1 METLMTEDS
10 ELGKR
15 LVMIETMISE
25 GRRTTAYWG
34 PVIVLWGVAFYAAFG
49 WYVLGGHSRW
59 AWPTTMMATFLLTR
73 VIHRQRRR
81 GLPKTIVGQ
90 AIGAIWIA
98 MILSM
103 LVLFLAIDGSHG
115 SIASNIQAAVLAT
128 MLGSSNAACALL
140 LKWKQQFACAVI
152 WWAAAVVACFGTAK
166 LGTIAF
172 LTAAFLCWIA
182 FGIYVTFNQSRTSA
196 QGGIIHA

>member
-1 METLMTEDS
+1 MKDCMTDGDD
-10 ELGKR
+10 LGER
-15 LVMIETMISE
+15 LTIIESMISE

-73 VIHRQRRR
+73 VIHRQRRK
-81 GLPKTIVGQ
+81 GLPKTMVGQ
-90 AIGAIWIA
+90 AIGSIWIA

-103 LVLFLAIDGSHG
+103 FVLFLAINRSHG

-166 LGTIAF
+166 LVMIAF
-172 LTAAFLCWIA
+172 LTAAFLCWIV
-182 FGIYVTFNQSRTSA
+182 FGIYVTFNKSRTSA
-196 QGGIIHA
+196 QGRIIHA